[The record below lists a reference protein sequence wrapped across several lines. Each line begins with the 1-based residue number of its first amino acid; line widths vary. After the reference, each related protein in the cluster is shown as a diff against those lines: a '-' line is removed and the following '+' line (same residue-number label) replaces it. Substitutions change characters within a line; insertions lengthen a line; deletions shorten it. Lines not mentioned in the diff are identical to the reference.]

1 MSQGTPPVEP
11 HEPAGVPTLAGPS
24 VGLAGAAR
32 AAPGWLPAL
41 SPDGWLLFATC
52 GVRSF
57 AYGFLSVV
65 LALYLAAIGL
75 EPAAIGAIFTAALAG
90 GAIMTVALTAVADRL
105 GRRRVLVLGA
115 LLMALAGAVFA
126 LTDRA
131 LVLGLAAVVGT
142 ISPSGKEV
150 GPFLSVEQ
158 AVLPQTTDDTRRTS
172 VFAAYNL
179 VGSLAGALGALA
191 AGVPDLLGVEPL
203 AGYRALVWSYV
214 VAALALAAL
223 FARLSRAAEVA
234 AGTPPQP
241 QGAPSANA
249 ATAQPAAAPAAAIA
263 ARPGPDAA
271 IPPRGMVAKLAAL
284 FALDAFAGGFI
295 VQGLIAYWFHLRYG
309 LDPAA
314 LAALFF
320 ATSLL
325 NSLSYLAA
333 VPLARRIGLLNTM
346 VFTHLPSNLLLVLVP
361 LMPSLPLAV
370 GVLLARNLLSQLDV
384 PTRQSYT
391 MAIIPPGQR
400 AAAAG
405 VLSVARNAAA
415 AAAPAL
421 AGATLAVP
429 ALGLPFLLAGGLK
442 IVYDLTI
449 WSVFR
454 HVRPPEETA
463 RLAAKG

>member
-1 MSQGTPPVEP
+1 MSQATPPVAP
-11 HEPAGVPTLAGPS
+11 GDPVSAPARGA
-24 VGLAGAAR
+24 AGAVPADVSR
-32 AAPGWLPAL
+32 SAPDWLPAL

-65 LALYLAAIGL
+65 LGLYLAALGL
-75 EPAAIGAIFTAALAG
+75 EPTTIGAIFTAALAG
-90 GAIMTVALTAVADRL
+90 GAVMTIALTAVADRL
-105 GRRRVLVLGA
+105 GRRRVLLIGA

-126 LTDRA
+126 LTPNA
-131 LVLGLAAVVGT
+131 LLLGLAAVVGT

-191 AGVPDLLGVEPL
+191 AGAPALLGVEPL
-203 AGYRALVWSYV
+203 AGYRALLWAY
-214 VAALALAAL
+214 VAAAFALAIL
-223 FARLSRAAEVA
+223 FARLSSAVEL
-234 AGTPPQP
+234 
-241 QGAPSANA
+241 APSAPAGHSAPASAGEIA
-249 ATAQPAAAPAAAIA
+249 AGPGPAA
-263 ARPGPDAA
+263 
-271 IPPRGMVAKLAAL
+271 RGMVAKLAAL

-295 VQGLIAYWFHLRYG
+295 VQGLMAYWFHVRYG
-309 LDPAA
+309 MDPAA

-320 ATSLL
+320 GTNLL

-346 VFTHLPSNLLLVLVP
+346 VFTHLPSNVLLVLVP

-391 MAIIPPGQR
+391 MAIIPPSQR
-400 AAAAG
+400 AATAG